1 MTIAAVEMQVGPD
14 IARVTRRVDAA
25 RRMAAERD
33 ARMQEVYDVRSNR
46 FSAVQPGSAP
56 DAWPK
61 AIVANSIDIAA
72 RQLAESLA
80 TFPSVNCSSGTMT
93 SQRARDMAAK
103 RTKIAYS
110 YIEESQLRVKLP
122 QGCDWYL
129 SYGFLPIVID
139 ADFESRRPVI
149 RFDCPLRTYPQ
160 VDLYGRVVSYTKV
173 WRETAAQLADKFPLY
188 ADAILGRRW
197 DLRGA
202 GSPDSLLE
210 CIKYADKDWYILY
223 LPERNNLVLMSHR
236 NTFGKVPVAIA
247 FKPSFDDQTRGQYD
261 DIPYMQLAHQRMAL
275 LGLQA
280 TQQTVRAPLAVP
292 TDLQKIALG
301 DDAVLR
307 TSRPQDIRRVG
318 TDMPVAA
325 FQQEQMLA
333 QEIQRATRTPASA
346 TGDVQASIITGRG
359 VEALNSGY
367 DIQVATGQ
375 TIVGQALQSAL
386 SLAFEMDE
394 FYWPEHDKNIRGMVN
409 GAPYDEMYRPSR
421 DIRGNHQVQVS
432 YGFASGL
439 NPNQALIF
447 LLQLRGDQQVSR
459 DFVQRQLPMDIDV
472 SQMQANI
479 DIEQVQDALKQG
491 IFSMLSSAG
500 IMAQQGIDPTDVL
513 RKAASIIEMREKGKP
528 IHKAILETFAPP
540 APKQQPG
547 APAPGESPLGGPP
560 SPGGP
565 GGEGGGVP
573 FGMNPGTGLPGGTA
587 PGQAQLGPGGKPDV
601 MTLLAGLTQSGK
613 PSLQSA
619 VKRSVPA

>member
-1 MTIAAVEMQVGPD
+1 MTIAAVEMVAGPD
-14 IARVTRRVDAA
+14 MARIARRVDAA
-25 RRMAAERD
+25 RRQAAERD
-33 ARMQEVYDVRSNR
+33 ARMQEVFDVRANR
-46 FSAVQPGSAP
+46 FSHVQPGSAP

-61 AIVANSIDIAA
+61 SIVANAIDIAA
-72 RQLAESLA
+72 RQLAENLA
-80 TFPSVNCSSGTMT
+80 TFPSINCSSGTMT

-110 YIEESQLRVKLP
+110 YVEESQLRVKLP

-129 SYGFLPIVID
+129 SYGFLPIVVD

-149 RFDCPLRTYPQ
+149 RFDCPMKAYPQ
-160 VDLYGRVVSYTKV
+160 LDLRGRVVSYTKV
-173 WRETAAQLADKFPLY
+173 WRETAAQLADKFPQY
-188 ADAILGRRW
+188 ADRILARNT
-197 DLRGA
+197 DLRGE
-202 GSPDSLLE
+202 GSPDALLE
-210 CIKYADKDWYILY
+210 CIKYCDKDHYVLY
-223 LPERNNLVLMSHR
+223 LPERSNLVLMAHP
-236 NTFGKVPVAIA
+236 NFFGKVPIA
-247 FKPSFDDQTRGQYD
+247 LAVKPSFDDQTRGQFD
-261 DIPYMQLAHQRMAL
+261 DVPYMQLARQRMAL

-280 TQQTVRAPLAVP
+280 TQQTVRAPLAIPPDV
-292 TDLQKIALG
+292 QKIAFG
-301 DDAVLR
+301 DDAVIR

-333 QEIQRATRTPASA
+333 EEIQRATRTPAAA

-375 TIVGQALQSAL
+375 TIIGNALQNAL

-394 FYWPEHDKNIRGMVN
+394 YYWPDHDKNIRGMVN
-409 GAPYDEMYRPSR
+409 GAPYDEMYRPRR
-421 DIRGNHQVQVS
+421 DIHGNHQVQVS

-491 IFSMLSSAG
+491 IFAMLSSAG

-513 RKAASIIEMREKGKP
+513 RKAAAIIEKREKGVP
-528 IHKAILETFAPP
+528 IHTAILDTFAPP
-540 APKQQPG
+540 PPKNSPAGALPPG
-547 APAPGESPLGGPP
+547 APGAPGGAA
-560 SPGGP
+560 
-565 GGEGGGVP
+565 GGEGAGVP

-601 MTLLAGLTQSGK
+601 MTLLASLSGK
-613 PSLQSA
+613 GGPNLGTSI
-619 VKRSVPA
+619 KRSVPA